1 MTASPIPRDR
11 AGGFTDGYGRARSC
25 GMPRRRVG
33 VIRWPGGGAPCR
45 GTTSSASTVA
55 LRVPVERPGGK
66 TASAL
71 FTPHVPGYVTNDSGH
86 LPTAG
91 PPWILMT
98 CPEQME
104 VFVMKPLPLWIAVPM
119 MLLGAGMLIAGI
131 GATALWIAVIAVG
144 IAMVAVGRA
153 KPGAAGR
160 K

>member
-1 MTASPIPRDR
+1 MLYPAATAVPASE
-11 AGGFTDGYGRARSC
+11 ACT
-25 GMPRRRVG
+25 
-33 VIRWPGGGAPCR
+33 GGGRRDPVAWRWCAVP

-104 VFVMKPLPLWIAVPM
+104 VFVMKPLLLWIAVPM

>member
-1 MTASPIPRDR
+1 MTASPIPRDS
-11 AGGFTDGYGRARSC
+11 AGCFT
-25 GMPRRRVG
+25 RRLRPCPHLRHAQAAVG

-104 VFVMKPLPLWIAVPM
+104 VYVMKPLLLWIAVPM